1 MRLDIRGIGGDRPL
15 QRHVAAELQTLV
27 ARLGLQPLET
37 QAAFTDENGPKGGVG
52 IRCGLTVK
60 LPRRPMIHA
69 EHVAETARLAYD
81 GAAAALER
89 SLARDR
95 DRARELRRR
104 PKKYFV
110 AKTLREGVPGAT
122 REPRRR
128 AS

>member
-1 MRLDIRGIGGDRPL
+1 MRIDIRGIAGDRTL
-15 QRHVAAELQTLV
+15 QRHVTAELRTL
-27 ARLGLQPLET
+27 ASRLGLEPLEA
-37 QAAFTDENGPKGGVG
+37 QAAFADENGPRGGVD

-110 AKTLREGVPGAT
+110 AKTLREGRPDAT